1 MVKVL
6 LQAAAFILIMV
17 IAYVLKKI
25 GFFRPQDDQ
34 VLSKIMFKITLPA
47 SIVVAF
53 SKFQPEQ
60 EMLVIVLL
68 GFGSNLLLSSLGIL
82 LARKKPPV
90 HKAFQLINFSGFN
103 IGCFALPF
111 VQNFLGPAGIVTAY
125 MFDAG
130 NSIMCTGGTLA
141 WASAY
146 SGTEKPSWK
155 SSLKKLFSSVPFDMY
170 VLFFT
175 LSLLHITP
183 PEVIFT
189 FAQPMANANPFI
201 AMFMIGLIFECDFSK
216 GKGKIILLNLLVR
229 YGCCGILAVFFY
241 FVLPLPLVVRQVLV
255 LAVFAPISALTPVFT
270 EKTGGDKALAGLI
283 NSMSIPISVVILTTL
298 LAAMGLG

>member
-1 MVKVL
+1 MGKVL
-6 LQAAAFILIMV
+6 LQAAAFILIMLM
-17 IAYVLKKI
+17 AYVLKKV
-25 GFFRPQDDQ
+25 GFFHRQDDQ

-53 SKFQPEQ
+53 SKFQPDG
-60 EMLVIVLL
+60 EMLIIVLL
-68 GFGSNLLLSSLGIL
+68 GLGANLLLSGLGIFV
-82 LARKKPPV
+82 ARKKTPAE
-90 HKAFQLINFSGFN
+90 KAFHLINFSGFN

-111 VQNFLGPAGIVTAY
+111 VQNFLGPSGIVTAY

-141 WASAY
+141 WASSF
-146 SGTEKPSWK
+146 SGSEKPSLKNW
-155 SSLKKLFSSVPFDMY
+155 LKKLFSSIPFDMY
-170 VLFFT
+170 VLFFA
-175 LSLLHITP
+175 LSLLGITL
-183 PEVIFT
+183 PETVFT

-216 GKGKIILLNLLVR
+216 GKGKILLINLLVR
-229 YGCCGILAVFFY
+229 YGCCSVLALIFY

-283 NSMSIPISVVILTTL
+283 NSMSIPISVIILTSL
-298 LAAMGLG
+298 LVAMGLG